1 MLTICCLL
9 LNFTHLQPRSELFP
23 TLIRSAVLGYQ
34 NQAARV
40 GGIIAPFIVMAG
52 AASGGGGN
60 SNLVPFAT
68 FGAAAL
74 LAGLLIF
81 SLPETLGVPLPD
93 TLQVG
98 LLCCDVCCVWLAG
111 LLIFSLPETLGVPLP
126 DTLQVGAIMCGFMCA
141 TFGAVAL
148 LAGLLFFSLPETL
161 GVPLPDTLQVGLLC
175 GLCTRSDLAFQ
186 MAHCWGLLL
195 CCGAAC

>member
-1 MLTICCLL
+1 MQAFCHTLAIFPFVAC
-9 LNFTHLQPRSELFP
+9 SELFP

-52 AASGGGGN
+52 ATSGGGG
-60 SNLVPFAT
+60 NLVPFAT
-68 FGAAAL
+68 FGAASL

-98 LLCCDVCCVWLAG
+98 LW
-111 LLIFSLPETLGVPLP
+111 F
-126 DTLQVGAIMCGFMCA
+126 
-141 TFGAVAL
+141 AVL
-148 LAGLLFFSLPETL
+148 
-161 GVPLPDTLQVGLLC
+161 
-175 GLCTRSDLAFQ
+175 
-186 MAHCWGLLL
+186 
-195 CCGAAC
+195 